1 MPPGQVQPLPQRAA
15 SALLRRHVD
24 LRRHSTGLTIAL
36 TALFAVFLSLLPLP
50 AKLRPLPSLRDQP
63 LRTAL
68 TELVLPPKA
77 ANTEDFPGANGGGV
91 TEETG
96 AAAEIHLPVS
106 DTESGEWGRTATGM
120 TEEALLHA
128 KKLEAL
134 AASVGA
140 HHVDIEEGCGYWRD
154 VECTFSGMRKFFD
167 ALEQHLAEVRTEP
180 IRVVHL
186 GDSLI
191 ASDHISDMVRSR
203 LQSRYGSG
211 GKGFL
216 FVDRPTRFA
225 GRKVR
230 TGEAS
235 GGWKVAKLTDS
246 RPPRDIGFSGVTF
259 NASNNAERTEF
270 DVDSA
275 SREAELFFLSQP
287 NGGTVEVRSDG
298 KLLTSVLTQN
308 SKPEP
313 AFARVPLPEGAKK
326 LQLSTGGGP
335 VQIHGVALESESSGI
350 VYDSIGLP
358 GATAEVYLRADEKN
372 FTRQLARRDPS
383 LVMVMLGGNE
393 AYRFDRGWL
402 PLSTVKDTSDR
413 FLQRIR
419 RAVPNAACLVTSP
432 MDAGFKTVGSDI
444 RARKGTQEVA
454 DILREVAFKNGC
466 AFWNMY
472 AAMGG
477 EGAVRR
483 WTAASLMN
491 EDLVHP
497 RAKGADLIG
506 HLIDFAIERAFN
518 APPPP
523 PKGDKDKPPAVTEN
537 SDPPGLVN
545 PSALDRVFDKLHRLE
560 SGQGGRVGMV
570 QLGAS
575 HTAAL
580 MFTDEVR
587 ERMVKRFGGAGRGF
601 IAAGKGSPRLAKA
614 KVLRD
619 LTGDWTMKDAIN
631 ADPGQPWSL
640 TGGRPEGKPG
650 AVMEISFCDGC
661 APTKDKGHVEI
672 YYLEEPKMGR
682 LGVFIDG
689 LQVAELPRKAP
700 TAVKGQVETFK
711 VEGPSHRI
719 QVKVLGPA
727 PATVFGAAFELDKE
741 GIIYD
746 ALGLPGATAIIAD
759 NFDKETF
766 VTQLKGRRPD
776 LFVLFYGTNE
786 AGILDLDPDNLRKH
800 FTSLLQT
807 LKRASDDASCLVVG
821 PTDRAKKLPDNSWA
835 DAPSQM
841 KVIRIYRD
849 VATQEGCAFWSA
861 RAAMGGNK
869 AMLRWR
875 RMDPPLGNA
884 DGVHL
889 TPRGYEWLA
898 RLFLDD
904 LLNAYEAPFKQVVGK
919 VEAQ

>member
-1 MPPGQVQPLPQRAA
+1 M
-15 SALLRRHVD
+15 D

-50 AKLRPLPSLRDQP
+50 ANLRPIPSLRDQP

-68 TELVLPPKA
+68 AEMVVPAKPA
-77 ANTEDFPGANGGGV
+77 GPAEEFPGGGV

-96 AAAEIHLPVS
+96 AAAEIALPVS
-106 DTESGEWGRTATGM
+106 ETESGEWGRTATGF
-120 TEEALLHA
+120 TDEELLRA

-134 AASVGA
+134 AKSVGA
-140 HHVDIEEGCGYWRD
+140 RHVDIEQGCGYWRD
-154 VECTFSGMRKFFD
+154 VDCTYAGMTLFFD
-167 ALEQHLAEVRTEP
+167 ALEQLLAERRTEP
-180 IRVVHL
+180 IRIVHL

-191 ASDHISDMVRSR
+191 ASDHISDMVRAR
-203 LQSRYGSG
+203 LQRRYGSG

-235 GGWKVAKLTDS
+235 GGWKVAKLTDN

-259 NASNNAERTEF
+259 NAGSAQERTEF
-270 DVDSA
+270 EVDPA
-275 SREAELFFLSQP
+275 SREAELFFLAQP
-287 NGGTVEVRSDG
+287 NGGTVEVSSDG
-298 KLLTSVLTQN
+298 KVLTKVLTQGY
-308 SKPEP
+308 KPEP
-313 AFARVPLPEGAKK
+313 AFTKVPLPEGAKK
-326 LQLSTGGGP
+326 LSLSTGGGP
-335 VQIHGVALESESSGI
+335 VQIHGVALESESAGI

-358 GATAEVYLRADEKN
+358 GATADVYLRADEKN
-372 FTRQLARRDPS
+372 FARQLARRDPS

-393 AYRFDRGWL
+393 AYRFDHGWDKL
-402 PLSTVKDTSDR
+402 DKVKDTSDR

-419 RAVPNAACLVTSP
+419 KAVPQASCLVTSP

-444 RARKGTQEVA
+444 RLRKGTQEVA

-518 APPPP
+518 APPPT
-523 PKGDKDKPPAVTEN
+523 PKGEEKTVAASDN
-537 SDPPGLVN
+537 NDPPGLVN

-560 SGQGGRVGMV
+560 AGQGGRVGIA

-614 KVLRD
+614 KIFRD
-619 LTGDWTMKDAIN
+619 LAGDWTIKDAIN
-631 ADPGQPWSL
+631 AEPGQPWSL
-640 TGGRPEGKPG
+640 TGSRPEGKPG
-650 AVMEISFCDGC
+650 AVMEIYFCDGC
-661 APTKDKGHVEI
+661 EATKDKGKVEI
-672 YYLEEPKMGR
+672 YYLEDPKMGR

-689 LQVAELPRKAP
+689 VQVAELPRKPPKA
-700 TAVKGQVETFK
+700 TAAAVETFS
-711 VEGPSHRI
+711 VTGQSHRI

-746 ALGLPGATAIIAD
+746 ALGLPGATAMVAD
-759 NFDKETF
+759 NFDKESF
-766 VTQLKGRRPD
+766 GTQLKGRRPD

-786 AGILDLDPDNLRKH
+786 AGITDLDPDNLRTH
-800 FTSLLQT
+800 FTSLLTT
-807 LKRASDDASCLVVG
+807 LKKASGDASCLVIG
-821 PTDRAKKLPDNSWA
+821 PTDRAKKLPDGSWA

-841 KVIRIYRD
+841 KVIRIYRE
-849 VATQEGCAFWSA
+849 VATTQGCAFWSA

-875 RMDPPLGNA
+875 RTDPPLGNQ

-904 LLNAYEAPFKQVVGK
+904 VLGAYEAPFKQVVGK
-919 VEAQ
+919 VEAP